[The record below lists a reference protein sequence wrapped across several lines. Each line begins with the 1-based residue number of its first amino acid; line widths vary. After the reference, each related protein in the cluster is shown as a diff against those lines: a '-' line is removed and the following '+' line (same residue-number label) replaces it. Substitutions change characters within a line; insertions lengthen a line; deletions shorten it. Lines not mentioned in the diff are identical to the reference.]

1 MNKIEDTLS
10 GFVRTLNWNGG
21 YDKQHGNRKDDSKSK
36 KRKPDYSKQR
46 QKKREYD

>member
-10 GFVRTLNWNGG
+10 GFIRTLNWNGA

-36 KRKPDYSKQR
+36 DKKKDYSKQR
-46 QKKREYD
+46 QRKREYD